1 MDNVIDTMT
10 YYIFTHVSRSL
21 FQKDKLLFSFL
32 LLINILKSERLLD
45 QSLFDFLLTSRKEE
59 ESKIENKVSD
69 LISNETWL
77 KAQSLMK
84 ISKRLSCLT
93 ESLITYKAEWQSILT
108 SEDLQTIKYPPPLS
122 DITPMEKL
130 CLLKVFRPEKLIS
143 GIRDYIVKELSE
155 KFVNFVTFDINQSF
169 NDSTASTPL
178 IFLLPG
184 TDPLNILTSLAD
196 QRSKSLKILSLG
208 QGQGPSAENAIEE
221 ARKSGNWVFLQN
233 CHLAPSWMGRLEK
246 ICEDLEGKSKEKTG
260 GSSQLSNQVGGQNY
274 LHPSFRLFLSTYP
287 TQDFSLLV
295 LQSGLK
301 MTNEPPNGLKANLK
315 VSWTNELIGEKGFFE
330 GNSQKK
336 TFKNMLLG
344 LCFFHAA
351 MQERRSYGPL
361 GWNIAY
367 EFNQNDLKIS
377 ARQLFNL
384 LQLPSS
390 SSNIPL
396 QSLHYL
402 IGECNYGGRIT
413 DERDRRV
420 GQALLSS
427 FMGSQILRDDFKFGD
442 EFPPPKN
449 DSYENYLLS
458 IEKLPADEK
467 PELYGLHPNARITKD
482 LSESA
487 AMFSSLMIL
496 MPPSN
501 HSASSSSYG
510 ISSLLTLSQEIIEG
524 LPRKFDLE
532 VALVKYPINSGE
544 SLNILL
550 HHELTRF
557 NNLLKI
563 ISESVKEVE
572 LGSKGLLAMSEET
585 EKLGKSLL
593 KGEIPGLW
601 KNYSYPS
608 LKPLALYLSNLSVR
622 LRYFQS
628 WLDNGPPTLYWLPAF
643 FFTNSFLTAILQNY
657 SRKNQIAI
665 DKLIFEFEF
674 PSFDLNSKP
683 IPPDYYFLRQNLPL
697 ALTSTQKDK
706 AYIFGL
712 YIEGGRWNAEN
723 KKLEDSL
730 DHVLFERAPVI
741 LLKPTESNKSEGK
754 SYRCPVYR
762 TVERKGVL
770 TTTGNSSNFVLNVDL
785 ESEKEAEFWVK
796 RGTAMICELRD

>member
-1 MDNVIDTMT
+1 MIDTMT

-32 LLINILKSERLLD
+32 LLINILKNERSLD

-59 ESKIENKVSD
+59 DPKIENKLSD
-69 LISNETWL
+69 FISNETWL
-77 KAQSLMK
+77 KVQSLMK
-84 ISKRLSCLT
+84 ISKKLSGLS
-93 ESLITYKAEWQSILT
+93 ESLSAYKAEWEAFLT
-108 SEDLQTIKYPPPLS
+108 SEDLKTLKYPPPLI
-122 DITPMEKL
+122 DITPMENL

-143 GIRDYIVKELSE
+143 GIRNYIAKELSE

-196 QRSKSLKILSLG
+196 QRSKSLKTLSLG

-246 ICEDLEGKSKEKTG
+246 ICEDLEGKSKEKMG
-260 GSSQLSNQVGGQNY
+260 GSSFQSNTQVANQNY
-274 LHPSFRLFLSTYP
+274 FHPSFRLFLSTYP

-301 MTNEPPNGLKANLK
+301 MTNEPPKGLKANLK

-351 MQERRSYGPL
+351 MQERRSFGSL

-396 QSLHYL
+396 ESLHYL

-427 FMGSQILRDDFKFGD
+427 FLGRQILSEDFKFGD
-442 EFPPPKN
+442 EFSPPKN
-449 DSYENYLLS
+449 DSYEDYLLS
-458 IEKLPADEK
+458 IEKLPAVEK

-487 AMFSSLMIL
+487 AMFSSLLIL
-496 MPPSN
+496 MPQS
-501 HSASSSSYG
+501 SYATSSSSSG
-510 ISSLLTLSQEIIEG
+510 FASLLSLSQEVIEG

-557 NNLLKI
+557 NILLKV

-593 KGEIPGLW
+593 KGEIPDLW
-601 KNYSYPS
+601 KTYSYPS
-608 LKPLALYLSNLSVR
+608 LKPLALYLNNLSVR
-622 LRYFQS
+622 LKYFQS

-643 FFTNSFLTAILQNY
+643 FFTNSFLTAILQNH

-665 DKLIFEFEF
+665 DNLAFDFEF

-683 IPPDYYFLRQNLPL
+683 IPPDYYFLSQNLPS
-697 ALTSTQKDK
+697 ALTNTHKDK

-712 YIEGGRWNAEN
+712 YLEGGRWNPEK

-730 DHVLFERAPVI
+730 DHILFERAPVI
-741 LLKPTESNKSEGK
+741 LLKPAEISKIEEKNYK
-754 SYRCPVYR
+754 CPVYR

-770 TTTGNSSNFVLNVDL
+770 TTTGR
-785 ESEKEAEFWVK
+785 K
-796 RGTAMICELRD
+796 